1 MIGRVDVTVTVG
13 ETVGETLVETVGE
26 TGDAAFVGVTV

>member
-13 ETVGETLVETVGE
+13 ETVGETVGD